1 MKEFKGIIPPAVTP
15 LTAER
20 NLDVAGLERLIEHM
34 ITGGIHGIFILG
46 TTGEGPAIG
55 CKVQKDMVRESIR
68 IVNGRLPVLVGIS
81 SAACQES
88 VEQAQFAY
96 ECKANGVVAAPPC
109 YFNLGEP
116 ELFDYYK
123 YLAEESKLPLFVYNM
138 PGMTKVYM
146 KPSLIKKLAEIP
158 NIRGYKD
165 SSSNMPDFHEVL
177 LNLKD
182 REDFSIFVGPEELL
196 GESVLFGADGG
207 VAGGANLNPEIFVGM
222 YNAALQ
228 GNISKMQEFQKKI
241 YSQRQLYSLGSF
253 QSSMIKG
260 LKSAL
265 AHRGICQDHLAAPF
279 NHFEKQHADEVQK
292 ILDTL

>member
-46 TTGEGPAIG
+46 TTGEGPSIG
-55 CKVQKDMVRESIR
+55 CKVQKNMVRESIR

-96 ECKANGVVAAPPC
+96 ECKVNGVVAAPPC

-146 KPSLIKKLAEIP
+146 KPALITKLAEIP

-165 SSSNMPDFHEVL
+165 SSANMPDFHEVL

-241 YSQRQLYSLGSF
+241 YAQRQLYSLGSF

>member
-146 KPSLIKKLAEIP
+146 KPALIKKLAEIP

-165 SSSNMPDFHEVL
+165 SSANMPDFHEVL

>member
-34 ITGGIHGIFILG
+34 ILGGIHGIFILG

-146 KPSLIKKLAEIP
+146 KPALIKKLAEIP

-165 SSSNMPDFHEVL
+165 SSANMPDFHEVL

-228 GNISKMQEFQKKI
+228 GNIGKMQEFQKKI
-241 YSQRQLYSLGSF
+241 YAQRQLYSLGSF

-265 AHRGICQDHLAAPF
+265 ANKGICQDHLAAPF

>member
-46 TTGEGPAIG
+46 TTGEGPSIG
-55 CKVQKDMVRESIR
+55 CKVQKNMVRESIR

-146 KPSLIKKLAEIP
+146 KPALIKKLAEIP

-165 SSSNMPDFHEVL
+165 SSANMPDFHEVL

-241 YSQRQLYSLGSF
+241 
-253 QSSMIKG
+253 
-260 LKSAL
+260 
-265 AHRGICQDHLAAPF
+265 
-279 NHFEKQHADEVQK
+279 
-292 ILDTL
+292 

>member
-165 SSSNMPDFHEVL
+165 SSANMPDFHEVL

-228 GNISKMQEFQKKI
+228 GNIGKMQEFQKKI
-241 YSQRQLYSLGSF
+241 YAQRQLYSLGSF

-265 AHRGICQDHLAAPF
+265 AHKGICQDHLAAPF

>member
-146 KPSLIKKLAEIP
+146 KPALIKKLAEIP

-165 SSSNMPDFHEVL
+165 SSANMPDFHEVL

-241 YSQRQLYSLGSF
+241 YAQRQLYSLGSF

>member
-46 TTGEGPAIG
+46 TTGEGPSIG

-146 KPSLIKKLAEIP
+146 KPALIKKLAEIP

-165 SSSNMPDFHEVL
+165 SSANMPDFHEVL